1 MMRITALFVFVFH
14 MSLAIGQ
21 SLVETLPKIYHTDTN
36 VIQYRYSNFPELLLL
51 DLSVYDTIS
60 PGTDSDIGIVM
71 TAYIGR
77 DTLRIHGDNYP
88 YERRSFVTVETPAGR
103 RTILFR
109 FNSAPSHFSREYI
122 LATRQKIFYET
133 PEVYELANIIWTLS
147 PSGRKAKDLQKNT
160 PYYERVEKHFGPYM
174 DHPVFARLVTSDSD
188 YFRQYYAFRENSY
201 MYAYRDGRI
210 VKGEQYNYVFG
221 DDWLD
226 FTNPFSDN
234 LALIQDFADKSGFRA
249 FFQAN
254 SAFYASNSQEVQQL
268 LPVQDMW
275 DWLEREFPIR
285 VDAYKII
292 YSPLILGSH
301 STQKYMGMMM
311 TSDTSYAF
319 YTETLMFICDAQHLG
334 GFGDI
339 SAMEKQGLM
348 SGIVFTEI
356 DHNYVNPTS
365 SEYWEEIEDIFKS
378 DIWVEADMNNSI
390 YDSPFAV
397 FNEYMTHAL
406 FCLWVR
412 ERYDAQTA
420 DYVIRN
426 RVEMNAG
433 RRGFVRFEAFNTE
446 LFRLRD
452 AYPGKTVAELYP
464 RILEWSRGQR

>member
-1 MMRITALFVFVFH
+1 MRIPVLFIFVFH
-14 MSLAIGQ
+14 ISLISGQ

-36 VIQYRYSNFPELLLL
+36 IIQYRYSNFPELLSL
-51 DLSVYDTIS
+51 DLSVSDTIS
-60 PGTDSDIGIVM
+60 PGTDSYIGIVM
-71 TAYIGR
+71 TAYIGK
-77 DTLRIHGDNYP
+77 DTLRIYGDNYP
-88 YERRSFVTVETPAGR
+88 YERHSYVTVETPGGR
-103 RTILFR
+103 KTLVFR
-109 FNSAPSHFSREYI
+109 FNSTPSYFSNEYI
-122 LATRQKIFYET
+122 LANQKKISFET
-133 PEVYELANIIWTLS
+133 PEVYELANVIWTLS

-160 PYYERVEKHFGPYM
+160 AYFKKVEKHFRPYL
-174 DHPVFARLVTSDSD
+174 DHPVFDKLVTTDSD
-188 YFRQYYAFRENSY
+188 YFQQYYEFRENSY
-201 MYAYRDGRI
+201 MYEFRDGRI

-221 DDWLD
+221 KDWQN

-249 FFQAN
+249 FYKAN
-254 SAFYASNSQEVQQL
+254 RRFYASNSRQVQKL

-285 VDAYKII
+285 VDAYKIVF
-292 YSPLILGSH
+292 SPLILGSH
-301 STQKYMGMMM
+301 STQKYLGML
-311 TSDTSYAF
+311 TTDSTYSF
-319 YTETLMFICDAQHLG
+319 YTETLMFICDAQHLD
-334 GFGDI
+334 GFRKI
-339 SAMEKQGLM
+339 SGMEKQGLM

-378 DIWVEADMNNSI
+378 DIWVEADINNGI
-390 YDSPFAV
+390 YDTPFSV

-412 ERYDAQTA
+412 ERYDAKTA

-433 RRGFVRFEAFNTE
+433 RRGFVRFEAFNTA

-452 AYPGKTVAELYP
+452 EHPGKTVAELYP
-464 RILEWSRGQR
+464 EILEWCRGQK